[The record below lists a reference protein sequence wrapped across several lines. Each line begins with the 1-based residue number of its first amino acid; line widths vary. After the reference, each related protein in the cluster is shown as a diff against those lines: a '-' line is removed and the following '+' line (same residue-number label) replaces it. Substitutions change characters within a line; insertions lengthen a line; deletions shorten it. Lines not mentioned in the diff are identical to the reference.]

1 MVKSRKHPKPQT
13 FHSVES
19 FDVLRKEKTMSKYQ
33 PLWDYVKAHDQDVY
47 DLSFEDISR
56 ILGFEIDH
64 AFLTY
69 KKELLDMGYEVGKIS
84 LKNKRLTMHRISQS

>member
-1 MVKSRKHPKPQT
+1 MMVKSRKHPKTQT

-19 FDVLRKEKTMSKYQ
+19 FDVWRKEKTMSKYQ
-33 PLWDYVKAHDQDVY
+33 PLWDYVKDHDQDVY
-47 DLSFEDISR
+47 DLSFEDIAH

-69 KKELLDMGYEVGKIS
+69 KKNCFVWVTKWAKS
-84 LKNKRLTMHRISQS
+84 L